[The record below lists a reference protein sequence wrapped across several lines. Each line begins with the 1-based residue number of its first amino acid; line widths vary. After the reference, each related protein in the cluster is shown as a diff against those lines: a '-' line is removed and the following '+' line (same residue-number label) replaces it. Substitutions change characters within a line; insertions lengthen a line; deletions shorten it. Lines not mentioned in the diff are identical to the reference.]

1 MTSRFWTA
9 NVILLA
15 SAIFCASLGQ
25 GLQGGVSTNFLV
37 QELGLDGQ
45 QILWLAGIREA
56 PGLVAVVLAALIMRL
71 PLARRA
77 AVALLLM
84 ALGFGCYALVHSY
97 LALIVVALVASVG
110 FHNWFPVSS
119 ALSMGLVERQAS
131 GRIQGRMRAVT
142 ALAGLA
148 GMGLVILLSGRIGLR
163 PFFLMAALALVAG
176 AVVVLRL
183 PNDIGASIAET
194 PRMVFKRRYW
204 LYYVLVFFEGS
215 RTQVFFTFGSWVL
228 VEFYQVT
235 AAQLATLMI
244 VSRMVGFLTAPRVG
258 DWIDRLGERRVLT
271 GSYLGLAAGF
281 VGYATFRHVWLLAPT
296 YVIMNFLL
304 VSRIGLDTYVN
315 RITPREELSPTL
327 AAGVS
332 INHVTSVG
340 MTLIAG
346 SLVNSLGYQGLCL
359 GAAAIIL
366 LSVPFALSVRRAA
379 PEVSAAAA

>member
-119 ALSMGLVERQAS
+119 ALSMGLVKRQAS

-366 LSVPFALSVRRAA
+366 LSVPFALSVRRAS
-379 PEVSAAAA
+379 PVGAAAA

>member
-366 LSVPFALSVRRAA
+366 LSVPFALSVRRAW
-379 PEVSAAAA
+379 PVGAAA